1 MSLAPGENFLSL
13 CALVVRGSEHQRGFA
28 IVPEPSDEILM
39 GQFQKGDSRAFEVL
53 LRRHERP
60 VYNFLYRMVGNPSTA
75 EDLLQDVFLRVI
87 NNAQSFEGRA
97 KFSTWVYTIARNLC
111 HDHGR
116 RQKFR
121 RHASLDAPVS
131 DDSDSSR
138 VDFVP
143 SKDSSPHDDLVAK
156 DLIARLELALETLSD
171 DQREVF
177 LMREK
182 LGLPFKEIADVVGC
196 PENTVK
202 TRMRHALEKLQ
213 KALEVESEEL
223 ARITG

>member
-1 MSLAPGENFLSL
+1 MA
-13 CALVVRGSEHQRGFA
+13 QY
-28 IVPEPSDEILM
+28 
-39 GQFQKGDSRAFEVL
+39 QKGDTRSFEVL

-60 VYNFLYRMVGNPSTA
+60 VYNFLYRMVGHPATA
-75 EDLLQDVFLRVI
+75 EDLLQEVFLRVI
-87 NNAQSFEGRA
+87 HHAKDFEGRA
-97 KFSTWVYTIARNLC
+97 KFTTWVYTIARNLC

-121 RHASLDAPVS
+121 KHASLDAPIS
-131 DDSDSSR
+131 DEKDGASR

-143 SKDSSPHDDLVAK
+143 SRDSSPHDDLVAK
-156 DLIARLELALETLSD
+156 DLMARLEQAMTTLSD

-182 LGLPFKEIADVVGC
+182 LGLPFKEIAAIVGC
-196 PENTVK
+196 PENTIK

-213 KALEVESEEL
+213 KALNIEIEEL
-223 ARITG
+223 ARVTG

>member
-1 MSLAPGENFLSL
+1 MA
-13 CALVVRGSEHQRGFA
+13 QY
-28 IVPEPSDEILM
+28 
-39 GQFQKGDSRAFEVL
+39 QKGDARSFEVL

-60 VYNFLYRMVGNPSTA
+60 VYNFLYRMVGHPTTA
-75 EDLLQDVFLRVI
+75 EDLLQEVFLRVI
-87 NNAQSFEGRA
+87 HHAKDFEGRA
-97 KFSTWVYTIARNLC
+97 KFTTWVYTIARNLC

-121 RHASLDAPVS
+121 KHASLDAPVS
-131 DDSDSSR
+131 DEKDGASR

-143 SKDSSPHDDLVAK
+143 SRDSSPHDDLVAK
-156 DLIARLELALETLSD
+156 DLMARLEQAMTTLSD

-182 LGLPFKEIADVVGC
+182 LGLPFKEIADIVGC

-213 KALEVESEEL
+213 KALRIETEEL
-223 ARITG
+223 ARVTG